1 MNARLGPI
9 GSLPA
14 KLIALV
20 LIVAFVALGLVGLVL
35 PIIPGL
41 LFLALAAA
49 LVARHVPAVDRRLR
63 RNSKLGR
70 YLDQADG
77 FFALGLWGKVQLC
90 GLLCVKGVLDGVVFV
105 GSLLTKMRTRT
116 TARR

>member
-1 MNARLGPI
+1 MRARLERF

-14 KLIALV
+14 KLIAVV
-20 LIVAFVALGLVGLVL
+20 LIVAFLALGVVGLIL

-63 RNSKLGR
+63 RSRKLGG

-77 FFALGLWGKVQLC
+77 FFALGLWGKIQLC
-90 GLLCVKGVLDGVVFV
+90 GLLCVKGLLDGIVFF
-105 GSLLTKMRTRT
+105 GSLLTKLRARTA
-116 TARR
+116 ARR